1 MSEIEERSGGAW
13 RPSPGAVY
21 PALQQLA
28 DEGLIEAEETGGG
41 RRTYQLTEEG
51 RRQIEEDPTMARA
64 AWESMASTEPG
75 ELPGLFSQ
83 AARLASSVVQM
94 SQAGTPEQIHAAEE
108 LLAQTRKRM
117 YQLLAGAGSDQD
129 EE

>member
-1 MSEIEERSGGAW
+1 
-13 RPSPGAVY
+13 
-21 PALQQLA
+21 
-28 DEGLIEAEETGGG
+28 
-41 RRTYQLTEEG
+41 
-51 RRQIEEDPTMARA
+51 MARA